1 MGEFQRE
8 KQVQVQS
15 EKVREKPAE
24 AKELCLV
31 SQWNQYNDLHYNERT
46 ESLIDHKKSLLIS
59 RSQGLNLQ
67 RVPENEVVV
76 IDPIWPSNI

>member
-24 AKELCLV
+24 AKETV
-31 SQWNQYNDLHYNERT
+31 FGKSM
-46 ESLIDHKKSLLIS
+46 ESI
-59 RSQGLNLQ
+59 
-67 RVPENEVVV
+67 
-76 IDPIWPSNI
+76 